1 MSWTT
6 QMEVTQSV
14 VTAKVVAVTAEIV
27 LPPVQVNL
35 GGLHVI

>member
-1 MSWTT
+1 MSLTT

-14 VTAKVVAVTAEIV
+14 VIVKVVEATAEIV
-27 LPPVQVNL
+27 HPPVQVNL

>member
-14 VTAKVVAVTAEIV
+14 VTVKVVEATAEIV

>member
-1 MSWTT
+1 MSSTIPLK
-6 QMEVTQSV
+6 VTQTV
-14 VTAKVVAVTAEIV
+14 VAAKVVEATAEIV